1 MLERLTK
8 NQRDLYNYLESYI
21 SRHGHSPTMSEMKAE
36 LKVKYIN
43 SISQWLKALERR
55 GLISRKLNQ
64 HRGIYLTNQN
74 GGKNS
79 FTTIIPVLSSVGCD
93 NLQVLADHNYS
104 DFLTVDNSYVAKAK
118 DEVVAFKAAG
128 NSMDDAGIENGDYV
142 LTEVTDNVQSGD
154 LVVAN
159 IGDMAVVKRIKFTA
173 NATILNPES
182 KTGKYGSIIMKEGSR
197 IFGKVLDIIRMSP
210 KDNEIT
216 YEYIG
221 ENNF

>member
-1 MLERLTK
+1 
-8 NQRDLYNYLESYI
+8 
-21 SRHGHSPTMSEMKAE
+21 MSEMKIA

-43 SISQWLKALERR
+43 SISQWLKALEKR

-64 HRGIYLTNQN
+64 HRGIYLTNHN

-104 DFLTVDNSYVAKAK
+104 DFLTVDNSYIAKAH
-118 DEVVAFKAAG
+118 DDVVAFKAVG
-128 NSMDDAGIENGDYV
+128 DSMVDAEIENGDYV
-142 LTEVTDNVQSGD
+142 LTEVTDDIKSGD

-159 IGDMAVVKRIKFTA
+159 VEDMAVVKRLKFTA
-173 NATILNPES
+173 NAAILNPES
-182 KTGKYGSIIMKEGSR
+182 KIENYKPIIMKDNSR

-210 KDNEIT
+210 KDDEMT